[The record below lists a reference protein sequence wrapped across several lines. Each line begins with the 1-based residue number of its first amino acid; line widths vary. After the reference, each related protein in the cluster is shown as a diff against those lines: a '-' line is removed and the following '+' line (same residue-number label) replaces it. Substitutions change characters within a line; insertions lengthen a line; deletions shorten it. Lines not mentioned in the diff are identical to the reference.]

1 MANTP
6 LLTTHFRYHN
16 LPTQKVIHGLW
27 DAIDSRKRGASDYK
41 SGHAV
46 LAGIFALRH
55 EETFAVNKRSL
66 TRAEGRSWDLI
77 QERHMGSLLRRSA
90 GKNRYSLS
98 PEFTAATSVVESNDA
113 TLLMRVEGQGV
124 RYTTPNGIPTASSVT
139 LMNGLRTMPVYVLD
153 LGTIFEMIVSRTKFP
168 PRWQQLP
175 NKPLSHRSLELVSS
189 WYDYVD
195 HQMLKQGYNAVRVQ
209 HGNSPNR
216 IAFCVSQPRTID
228 FGRHLL
234 DWSTP
239 WFKSNQ
245 LKLTIP
251 ATEVHDRASG
261 RVNIV
266 DGSAYQQTLE
276 QQAGHADVSA
286 A

>member
-1 MANTP
+1 M
-6 LLTTHFRYHN
+6 
-16 LPTQKVIHGLW
+16 
-27 DAIDSRKRGASDYK
+27 
-41 SGHAV
+41 
-46 LAGIFALRH
+46 
-55 EETFAVNKRSL
+55 NKRSL

-77 QERHMGSLLRRSA
+77 QERHIGSLLRRSS

-98 PEFTAATSVVESNDA
+98 PEFTSATSVVETNDA
-113 TLLMRVEGQGV
+113 TLMMRVEGQGV
-124 RYTTPNGIPTASSVT
+124 RYTTPQAIPNAPSVA
-139 LMNGLRTMPVYVLD
+139 LINGLRAMPVYVLD
-153 LGTIFEMIVSRTKFP
+153 LGTIFEMIVTRTKFP

-175 NKPLSHRSLELVSS
+175 NKPLSHRSLELVAS

-266 DGSAYQQTLE
+266 DGSPYQQTLE
-276 QQAGHADVSA
+276 QQAGHVDATA